1 MAEDGEHRLDNG
13 LLPRSDVHTL
23 FDRRYLAVD
32 SRHRLL
38 VSPRLRED
46 FGNGDQFY
54 ARAGEVIELP
64 ERRPTGRTAA
74 SWNGTSMKSSRPR
87 IGCPPSR
94 LMCST
99 PNQVSTAAAAL
110 ANSARVL
117 PIAYFICGQSREG
130 LVRLPA
136 GEAEG
141 QVVWTGPR
149 HRCRAN
155 G

>member
-1 MAEDGEHRLDNG
+1 MAEGGEHRLDNG

-23 FDRRYLAVD
+23 VDRGYLAVD

-46 FGNGDQFY
+46 FGNGGQFY

-87 IGCPPSR
+87 SGCPPSAR
-94 LMCST
+94 AGR
-99 PNQVSTAAAAL
+99 AA
-110 ANSARVL
+110 
-117 PIAYFICGQSREG
+117 
-130 LVRLPA
+130 PA
-136 GEAEG
+136 GPTRRGSAKR
-141 QVVWTGPR
+141 GPSGR
-149 HRCRAN
+149 RPGTEPACRIC
-155 G
+155 